1 MTSNT
6 SRTSSR
12 SDSGSSSRAS
22 TWGKSRASK
31 RSSRPEDDEDE
42 TPAVDAPRSG
52 KITAIKPQRHDPERV
67 SIFLDDIF
75 AFGLHMDLVLE
86 WDLHVGLELLEA
98 EIEEILTADEIRKAT
113 SAALQLLSYR
123 ARSEGEIATRLRQ
136 RGFSDS
142 AITATI
148 ERLREWHYVDD
159 SDFAA
164 RWVENRQQHRP
175 RSTRML
181 AHELR
186 AKGVAATT
194 IEETIADAGVD
205 EVSDAR
211 ELVIRQR
218 AKYEALPPE
227 VQIRRITGFLAR
239 RGYAYDVI
247 RRALE
252 QDADADSGAERGI
265 ETGDEAPW

>member
-1 MTSNT
+1 MK
-6 SRTSSR
+6 RGTSS
-12 SDSGSSSRAS
+12 
-22 TWGKSRASK
+22 WGKSRENK
-31 RSSRPEDDEDE
+31 RSSPFDNDNDEIPGVE
-42 TPAVDAPRSG
+42 APRSG

-67 SIFLDDIF
+67 SIFLDDVF

-86 WDLHVGLELLEA
+86 WDLHPGLELLEA
-98 EIEEILTADEIRKAT
+98 QIEEILAADETRKAT
-113 SAALQLLSYR
+113 AAALQLLAYR
-123 ARSEGEIATRLRQ
+123 ARSEGEISTRLRQ
-136 RGFSDS
+136 RNFSDA
-142 AITATI
+142 AIAATI
-148 ERLREWHYVDD
+148 DRLREWHYVDD

-164 RWVENRQQHRP
+164 RWIENRQQHRP

-186 AKGVAATT
+186 AKGVAPST
-194 IEETIADAGVD
+194 IEETITDAGVD

-218 AKYEALPPE
+218 AKYETLPPD
-227 VQIRRITGFLAR
+227 VQTRRITGFLAR

-252 QDADADSGAERGI
+252 QNEDADSAAESAI
-265 ETGDEAPW
+265 EVDEDDSR

>member
-6 SRTSSR
+6 SRTSS
-12 SDSGSSSRAS
+12 GTSSRAS
-22 TWGKSRASK
+22 SWSKSRASK
-31 RSSRPEDDEDE
+31 RSSRPEDDEDD
-42 TPAVDAPRSG
+42 TPAADAPRSG
-52 KITAIKPQRHDPERV
+52 KITAIKPQQHDPERV
-67 SIFLDDIF
+67 SIFLDNNF

-86 WDLHVGLELLEA
+86 WGLHVGLELLEA
-98 EIEEILTADEIRKAT
+98 QTEEILTADEVKKAT

-123 ARSEGEIATRLRQ
+123 ARSEGEIAARLRQ

-142 AITATI
+142 AIAATI
-148 ERLREWHYVDD
+148 ARLREWHYVDD

-164 RWVENRQQHRP
+164 LWVENRQQHRP

-227 VQIRRITGFLAR
+227 VQTRRITAFLAR
-239 RGYAYDVI
+239 RGYACDVI

-252 QDADADSGAERGI
+252 QDDDADSGADSET
-265 ETGDEAPW
+265 ETGDEDTW